1 MSSRGRPVV
10 LTTQRRGE
18 YHVTIKNHD
27 LCGSAGRLLLLV
39 IGRPHAVDRGELI
52 RVLFDQ
58 K

>member
-1 MSSRGRPVV
+1 MSPSRI
-10 LTTQRRGE
+10 TT
-18 YHVTIKNHD
+18 
-27 LCGSAGRLLLLV
+27 SAARQARLLLLV